1 MVLNNMVILSARN
14 MIKPKKTQPE
24 SFEHLRIR
32 EHFYTFLPLD
42 NKIEVLKKEYPIGDR
57 IADIYCKLNNGKK
70 IVVEIQHSMI
80 LVKDLI
86 QRTKEYNENDCFVL
100 WVFNGSSFERY
111 PKIDENVRILGF
123 EKWCHLLYRGRVYY
137 INMTKSGIYSPVYP
151 AHFAKYYEKKY
162 SKSGFQFYHRSLT
175 KKSLIPS
182 FIPSLKIKTFKNMGF
197 NLAGFYDDNV
207 RNSCLSEITQFL
219 KNYSTIET
227 EVKKIKKLSPNQKI
241 LYLIMVIYGNKYGL
255 NLLFNILNFLKI
267 VSKKDYRY
275 MSVIYRYLIKK
286 E

>member
-1 MVLNNMVILSARN
+1 MILS
-14 MIKPKKTQPE
+14 KKNEAE
-24 SFEHLRIR
+24 SFEHLRIK
-32 EHFYTFLPLD
+32 EHFYSFLPFD
-42 NKIEVLKKEYPIGDR
+42 NKIDLIKKEYPIGNR
-57 IADIYCKLNNGKK
+57 IADIYCKLSNGKK

-111 PKIDENVRILGF
+111 PRIEDNVRILSF
-123 EKWCHLLYRGRVYY
+123 EKWCHMLYRGRIYY
-137 INMTKSGIYSPVYP
+137 INMTKSGIHSPVYP
-151 AHFAKYYEKKY
+151 AHFANSYELKY

-175 KKSLIPS
+175 KKSFIPS

-197 NLAGFYDDNV
+197 NLAGFYDDSV
-207 RNSCLSEITQFL
+207 RNTCLAEITLFL
-219 KNYSTIET
+219 KKYSVLET
-227 EVKKIKKLSPNQKI
+227 EVKKIKKMSRNQKL
-241 LYLIMVIYGNKYGL
+241 LYLIISIYGNKYGL
-255 NLLFNILNFLKI
+255 NLLFNILNYLKV

-275 MSVIYRYLIKK
+275 ISVIYRYLIKK

>member
-1 MVLNNMVILSARN
+1 MVILSGQL
-14 MIKPKKTQPE
+14 MIIPKKNEAE
-24 SFEHLRIR
+24 SFEHLRIKD
-32 EHFYTFLPLD
+32 HFYTFLPLD

-57 IADIYCKLNNGKK
+57 IADIYCKLSTGKK

-86 QRTKEYNENDCFVL
+86 QRTKEYNENNCFVL

-111 PKIDENVRILGF
+111 PKNEENVRILGF

-137 INMTKSGIYSPVYP
+137 INMTKSGIHSPIYP
-151 AHFAKYYEKKY
+151 AHFANYYELKY
-162 SKSGFQFYHRSLT
+162 SKLGFQFYQRSFT
-175 KKSLIPS
+175 KKSFIPS

-207 RNSCLSEITQFL
+207 RNSCLGEITQFL
-219 KNYSTIET
+219 KNYSVIEK
-227 EVKKIKKLSPNQKI
+227 EVKKIKKMSPNQKM
-241 LYLIMVIYGNKYGL
+241 LYLIIGIYGNNYGL
-255 NLLFNILNFLKI
+255 NLLFNILNYLKV

-275 MSVIYRYLIKK
+275 MSVIYRYLTKK
-286 E
+286 G